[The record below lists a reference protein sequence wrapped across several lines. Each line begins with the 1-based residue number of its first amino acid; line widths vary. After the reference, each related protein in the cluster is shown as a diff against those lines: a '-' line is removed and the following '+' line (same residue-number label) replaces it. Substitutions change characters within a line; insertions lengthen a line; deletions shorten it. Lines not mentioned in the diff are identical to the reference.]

1 MFGESSVEN
10 TDRKQQQLSV
20 KYNATGTENAGNF
33 KKAVLGV
40 LATTA
45 GRKSADTDLDACEVD
60 IDALLSRDQPLFAI
74 SESAVLVQCRICSLQ
89 SG

>member
-1 MFGESSVEN
+1 MYYKISTS
-10 TDRKQQQLSV
+10 TSRKTPPAIRIRGRRLRMHTAASHS
-20 KYNATGTENAGNF
+20 
-33 KKAVLGV
+33 
-40 LATTA
+40 TA